1 MQEPVSHDLSR
12 RSIMTGL
19 VAGALVVGLDPVSR
33 TWVTAA
39 NAAGPFDAVPPLDGT
54 LRTDAASL
62 AAAADDFG
70 HIISRTPLA
79 VLEPGSVADVAKMV
93 KFCRQR
99 GIKVAARGQG
109 HTTHGQAQVAG
120 GLVIETGPLD
130 GVQILADRAVVGG
143 GTTWSAL
150 VQASLAQ
157 GLTPPTLTDYLGLSV
172 GGTLSNGGLGGQI
185 IHHGAQVDNVLE
197 LEVVTGKGDVL
208 RCSPTQRKDLF
219 DAVRSGLGQV
229 GIITEAVVK
238 LAPAPATVRRYN
250 LYYPSVAA
258 LTAAQRA
265 MCEDGRFDY
274 LEGQIGIVEGGHTFL
289 MEAVKYDATPADDT
303 ALIGDLTHTSVT
315 IDDLTYWDFAD
326 RIGPIVDILK
336 AIGEWQRPHPWLDS
350 IVTGS
355 SVNSL
360 VTEALPQLTPD
371 KVGLSAVILLYP
383 IPTAKVKTPLL
394 RLGAARELHEK
405 YAFLFSLLRTSSPG
419 SLDPAAMLALNKSF
433 YNKSRL
439 RGGGWYP
446 VGSNPLTKPEWTLHF
461 GPTYPSLALAKTK
474 YDPTRTL
481 TPGQGI
487 F

>member
-1 MQEPVSHDLSR
+1 MQEHESHAISR
-12 RSIMTGL
+12 RAAVTGL
-19 VAGALVVGLDPVSR
+19 VAGALVVGLDPVTR
-33 TWVTAA
+33 TWATAA
-39 NAAGPFDAVPPLDGT
+39 HAAGPLDAVPSLDGT

-70 HIISRTPLA
+70 HIVSRTPLA
-79 VLEPGSVADVAKMV
+79 VLEPGSVSDIAKMV
-93 KFCRQR
+93 KFCRPR
-99 GIKVAARGQG
+99 GIKVAGRGQG
-109 HTTHGQAQVAG
+109 HTTQGQAQVSG
-120 GLVIETGPLD
+120 GLVIETGPLNSI
-130 GVQILADRAVVGG
+130 QILSDRAVVGG

-150 VQASLAQ
+150 LQASLAQ

-208 RCSPTQRKDLF
+208 RCSPTLRKDLF
-219 DAVRSGLGQV
+219 DAARSGLGQV

-238 LAPAPATVRRYN
+238 LVPAPATVRRYN
-250 LYYPSVAA
+250 LFYPSVAA

-274 LEGQIGIVEGGHTFL
+274 LEGQIGLAEGGHTFL
-289 MEAVKYDATPADDT
+289 MEAVKYNATPADDA

-350 IVTGS
+350 VVAGS
-355 SVNSL
+355 AVNSL
-360 VTEALPQLTPD
+360 VTGALPDLTPE
-371 KVGLSAVILLYP
+371 KIGLSGVILLYA
-383 IPTAKVKTPLL
+383 IPTKKVKAPLL
-394 RLGAARELHEK
+394 RLGSTRELNEK

-419 SLDPAAMLALNKSF
+419 SLDPAAMIALNKAF
-433 YNKSRL
+433 YKKNRL

-446 VGSNPLTKPEWTLHF
+446 VGSNPLSKAEWVVHF
-461 GPTYPSLALAKTK
+461 GTAYPAFLLAKAK
-474 YDPTRTL
+474 YDPSRIL
-481 TPGQGI
+481 APGQGI